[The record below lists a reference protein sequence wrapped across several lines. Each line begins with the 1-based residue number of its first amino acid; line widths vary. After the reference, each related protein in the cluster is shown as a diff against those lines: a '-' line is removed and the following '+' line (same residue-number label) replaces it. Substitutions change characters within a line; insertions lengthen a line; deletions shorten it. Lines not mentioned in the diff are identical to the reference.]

1 MFRLTP
7 AAGVPVYLQLKEQV
21 KHAIAIGALRPG
33 DQLPTVRKLAE
44 QLVINPNTVVRTYR
58 ELQHEGIVEL
68 KQGSGAFIRDSPAAA
83 TRVTRK
89 AQQIVA
95 SAVDRL
101 TTEGLGEHEIRR
113 LFESEL
119 AARAG
124 VLSRSN
130 SA

>member
-1 MFRLTP
+1 MFRLNP

-58 ELQHEGIVEL
+58 ELQQEGIVEL
-68 KQGSGAFIRDSPAAA
+68 KQGSGAFIRDSPVAL

-89 AQQIVA
+89 ALQIVA
-95 SAVDRL
+95 SAIDRL
-101 TTEGLGEHEIRR
+101 RTEGLGEHEIRR

-119 AARAG
+119 AARGAG
-124 VLSRSN
+124 LMEQ
-130 SA
+130 

>member
-1 MFRLTP
+1 MFRLNP

-68 KQGSGAFIRDSPAAA
+68 KQGSGAFIRDSPTAA

-89 AQQIVA
+89 AQQLVA

-124 VLSRSN
+124 RLMEQ
-130 SA
+130 

>member
-1 MFRLTP
+1 MEFQVDSASRTPIYRQLVAQIREAVARGKLLPEQRLP
-7 AAGVPVYLQLKEQV
+7 S
-21 KHAIAIGALRPG
+21 
-33 DQLPTVRKLAE
+33 VRDLSR

-68 KQGSGAFIRDSPAAA
+68 KQGSGAYIRDSPAAP
-83 TRVTRK
+83 TRITRK

-101 TTEGLGEHEIRR
+101 QTEGLREHEIRR

-119 AARAG
+119 ATRLAG
-124 VLSRSN
+124 GLMEQ
-130 SA
+130 

>member
-1 MFRLTP
+1 MFRLNP

-101 TTEGLGEHEIRR
+101 GAEGLGEHEIRR

-124 VLSRSN
+124 RLMEQ
-130 SA
+130 